1 MTTPESA
8 FFLVDRDDWLIEDEL
23 LFCLNDQVIF
33 YFSSLVALLLKRRGS
48 QVILIFLLEFR
59 LDLHFS
65 THKFHHS
72 YAGPIKFACIRVCEA
87 VGE

>member
-33 YFSSLVALLLKRRGS
+33 YFSSLVGLLLKRRGS
-48 QVILIFLLEFR
+48 QVILIFFLEFR
-59 LDLHFS
+59 LDLHLS
-65 THKFHHS
+65 TRKFLHS
-72 YAGPIKFACIRVCEA
+72 YSGPIKFMCIRVCEA
-87 VGE
+87 AGE